1 MNWRKILKD
10 DSFPEKDRKIMRDI
24 NPETGRREKHGIR
37 EQTGAFT
44 IDMFNKNNWKD
55 SLGKLLSFTIKDEE
69 LGELT
74 RGMEKVTEDAI
85 NAALQ
90 YYVTMVDTLL
100 TETNYGDKLLEASEK
115 FAESTK
121 TFADEHQ
128 VSEPKFG
135 DKGTGMMPKRVEEL
149 TNKIG
154 KGIGESVELILE
166 KFHEKIDR
174 EHGKGVAYE
183 EEEGDLDFTGGIP
196 KEVKETIWEEYLDED
211 MKNNLVNSTCAGVLG
226 GLDLMDNKE
235 YRNTLVQVLKDDPA
249 TKEFF
254 VHLYLIVEIKLR
266 EGMPHMSS
274 KKLERKIKDILTPE
288 EYAWMESMAKEISID
303 TPMGKIGTGKIYP
316 ELDES
321 TGIPKVEQTDPET
334 GEKYY
339 IPESPDEESPE
350 WEQWQEANLSEDTS
364 QKDWFDM
371 LKEE

>member
-10 DSFPEKDRKIMRDI
+10 DSFPEKDRKVMRDI

-74 RGMEKVTEDAI
+74 RGMEKVTEDAT

-128 VSEPKFG
+128 VSEPKSG

-174 EHGKGVAYE
+174 EHGRGVEFE
-183 EEEGDLDFTGGIP
+183 EEEGDLDFTAGIP
-196 KEVKETIWEEYLDED
+196 KEIKEEIWEEYLGED
-211 MKNNLVNSTCAGVLG
+211 IKNNLVESSCAEVLDS
-226 GLDLMDNKE
+226 LDLMDNKE

-254 VHLYLIVEIKLR
+254 IHLYLIVEIKLR
-266 EGMPHMSS
+266 EGMSHMSS
-274 KKLERKIKDILTPE
+274 KGLERKIKDKLTPE
-288 EYAWMESMAKEISID
+288 EYAWMERMAKEISID
-303 TPMGKIGTGKIYP
+303 TPMGKIGSGKVYP

-321 TGIPKVEQTDPET
+321 TGIPKVQQTDPET
-334 GEKYY
+334 GEPYY

-350 WEQWQEANLSEDTS
+350 WEQWQEANLSEDAS